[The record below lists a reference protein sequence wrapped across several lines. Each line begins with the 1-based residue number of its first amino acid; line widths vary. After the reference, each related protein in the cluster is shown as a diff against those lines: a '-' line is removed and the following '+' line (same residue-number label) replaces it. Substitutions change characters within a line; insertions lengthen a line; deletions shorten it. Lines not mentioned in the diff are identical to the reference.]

1 MLLMLVIWLPW
12 CFRLFGHLATLV
24 FSSFWS
30 NGDLGSLLW
39 SSRWSLGHLGPRMW
53 APRWPLGQM
62 CSGLVL
68 AIWRDVLGPRVGHLA
83 KCCVF
88 WRCCLGPAF
97 LEASFRVAHD
107 A

>member
-12 CFRLFGHLATLV
+12 CFLLFGQMETWGPYFGAQGGHLATL
-24 FSSFWS
+24 SSKV
-30 NGDLGSLLW
+30 
-39 SSRWSLGHLGPRMW
+39 W

-97 LEASFRVAHD
+97 LDASFRVAHD